1 MCLKPNFTLDL
12 VSLPDWVEGE
22 APIINL
28 LLAKA
33 KGWVRFHY
41 RKPGVSAELCLRE
54 LVQINPAL
62 RKKVVLHG
70 SVLQD
75 PWFKTQREKW
85 GGVHWSAKTPRPTH
99 FALRICEGVGI
110 HSVAQAL
117 SLNFVPAYVWL
128 SPIYESVSKPGYT
141 PKWSIDQLSEV
152 LFTLRKQLPQTKII
166 ALGGVGIEQLSEVQ
180 RIGFDGAAVL
190 GKLWQ
195 SKNPES
201 YLKQLEDA
209 ILA

>member
-1 MCLKPNFTLDL
+1 MCPKPSFTLDL

-41 RKPGVSAELCLRE
+41 RKPGVSADLCLRE
-54 LVQINPAL
+54 LMQISPAL

-70 SVLQD
+70 SLLQD
-75 PWFKTQREKW
+75 LWLKTHGAKW
-85 GGVHWSAKTPRPTH
+85 GGVHWSLKMPRPTN
-99 FALRICEGVGI
+99 FAVPLCEGVGI

-141 PKWSIDQLSEV
+141 PKWSIEQLPEV
-152 LFTLRKQLPQTKII
+152 LFTLRQQWPQTKII
-166 ALGGVGIEQLSEVQ
+166 ALGGVSVAQIAEVQ

-195 SKNPES
+195 NPNPES
-201 YLKQLEDA
+201 YLLQLEDA
-209 ILA
+209 IPT